1 MRQPAV
7 QPAPP
12 ELVRRSVTKHFPTRR
27 GRIKVLDRVSLSVR
41 KGEFL
46 CLLGP
51 SGCGKSTFL
60 RALNR
65 MHDLRHG
72 VRVEGR
78 ILLDGRPIDRLPPEV
93 LRRRIGMV
101 FQRPNPFPM
110 SIFENVAFGPALLGV
125 RGEALER
132 TVCTALQRAALW
144 NEVKDRLHQHAGGLS
159 GGQQQRLCLARAL
172 ALEPEVLLLDEPC
185 SALDPA
191 STEQIE
197 RLIAELRG
205 SMAIV
210 LVTHSLDQARR
221 LADRVAFFQDGRL
234 VEEGPA
240 EEVLQRPRQPETRRF
255 LERSDW
261 HGICRGNRGRQ
272 GE

>member
-1 MRQPAV
+1 MNQAMRNASGAKLVTRGLRVYYGGREALRGVSLAV
-7 QPAPP
+7 PD
-12 ELVRRSVTKHFPTRR
+12 RSVTAL
-27 GRIKVLDRVSLSVR
+27 I
-41 KGEFL
+41 
-46 CLLGP
+46 GP

-78 ILLDGRPIDRLPPEV
+78 ILLDGLPVERLPPEE

-110 SIFENVAFGPALLGV
+110 SIFQNVAFGPALLGV
-125 RGEALER
+125 RGPELER
-132 TVCTALQRAALW
+132 IVRSALQRAALW
-144 NEVKDRLHQHAGGLS
+144 SEVKDRLHQHAGGLS

-172 ALEPEVLLLDEPC
+172 AVEPEVLLLDEPC

-191 STEQIE
+191 ATDEVE

-205 SMAIV
+205 AMAIV

>member
-1 MRQPAV
+1 MRGDTARAKLATRGLRVYYGGRAALRGVSLAV
-7 QPAPP
+7 PD
-12 ELVRRSVTKHFPTRR
+12 RSVTAL
-27 GRIKVLDRVSLSVR
+27 I
-41 KGEFL
+41 
-46 CLLGP
+46 GP

-65 MHDLRHG
+65 MHDLRHDA
-72 VRVEGR
+72 RVEGR

-93 LRRRIGMV
+93 LRRRIGML

-110 SIFENVAFGPALLGV
+110 SIFQNVAFGPALLGV
-125 RGEALER
+125 RGKELER
-132 TVCTALQRAALW
+132 IVCSALQRAALW
-144 NEVKDRLHQHAGGLS
+144 NEVKGRLHQHAGGLS

-172 ALEPEVLLLDEPC
+172 AMEPEVLLLDEPC
-185 SALDPA
+185 SALDPGA
-191 STEQIE
+191 TEEIE
-197 RLIAELRG
+197 RLIAELRC

-210 LVTHSLDQARR
+210 LVTHSLEQARR

-240 EEVLQRPRQPETRRF
+240 AEVLERPQQQETRRF
-255 LERSDW
+255 LARGDW
-261 HGICRGNRGRQ
+261 HRTCRGNGGDQ

>member
-1 MRQPAV
+1 MREEKAAKLATRGLRVYYGGREALRGVSLAV
-7 QPAPP
+7 PD
-12 ELVRRSVTKHFPTRR
+12 RSVTAL
-27 GRIKVLDRVSLSVR
+27 I
-41 KGEFL
+41 
-46 CLLGP
+46 GP

-78 ILLDGRPIDRLPPEV
+78 ILLDGRPTDRLPPEE
-93 LRRRIGMV
+93 LRRRIGML

-110 SIFENVAFGPALLGV
+110 SIFQNVAFGPALLGV
-125 RGEALER
+125 QGEELEHIVR
-132 TVCTALQRAALW
+132 TALQRAALW
-144 NEVKDRLHQHAGGLS
+144 NEVKGRLHQHAGGLS

-172 ALEPEVLLLDEPC
+172 AMRPEVLLLDEPC
-185 SALDPA
+185 SALDPGA
-191 STEQIE
+191 TEQIE
-197 RLIAELRG
+197 QLIAELRET
-205 SMAIV
+205 MAIV
-210 LVTHSLDQARR
+210 LVTHSLGQARR

-240 EEVLQRPRQPETRRF
+240 DEILERPRLSETRRF
-255 LERSDW
+255 LERGDW
-261 HGICRGNRGRQ
+261 HETCKGNRGSG

>member
-1 MRQPAV
+1 MRRVGSAAAKLAARNLRV
-7 QPAPP
+7 YYG
-12 ELVRRSVTKHFPTRR
+12 
-27 GRIKVLDRVSLSVR
+27 GREALKGVSLDVPDR
-41 KGEFL
+41 CVTAL
-46 CLLGP
+46 IGP

-65 MHDLRHG
+65 LHDLRHG

-78 ILLDGRPIDRLPPEV
+78 ILLDGRPIDRIAPEE

-110 SIFENVAFGPALLGV
+110 SIFANVAFGPALAGV
-125 RGEALER
+125 RGRELER
-132 TVCTALQRAALW
+132 IVRQALQRAALW
-144 NEVKDRLHQHAGGLS
+144 DEVRDRLHEHAGRLS

-191 STEQIE
+191 ATEAIE
-197 RLIAELRG
+197 RLIAELKR

-210 LVTHSLDQARR
+210 LVTHSLEQARR
-221 LADRVAFFQDGRL
+221 VADRVAFFQDGRL

-240 EEVLQRPRQPETRRF
+240 VEVLERPRQPETRHF
-255 LERSDW
+255 LGHRDW
-261 HGICRGNRGRQ
+261 HESCKGNRGAG

>member
-1 MRQPAV
+1 MKPKEKPAAKLATRALRV
-7 QPAPP
+7 WYGGREALRGVSLAVPD
-12 ELVRRSVTKHFPTRR
+12 RSVTAL
-27 GRIKVLDRVSLSVR
+27 I
-41 KGEFL
+41 
-46 CLLGP
+46 GP

-125 RGEALER
+125 RGEALEQ

-210 LVTHSLDQARR
+210 LVTHSLAQARR
-221 LADRVAFFQDGRL
+221 LADRVAFFRDGRL

-240 EEVLQRPRQPETRRF
+240 HEVLERPRQADTWRF
-255 LERSDW
+255 LAHSDW
-261 HGICRGNRGRQ
+261 HGICRGNGP
-272 GE
+272 GEGE